1 MAHISG
7 MCLCSNAQ
15 RSRGA
20 TKASRRT
27 RRPRSATDSTQLDT
41 TVCAWRGSLPRG
53 RGSARFRRTVPSTSC
68 AVISAI
74 DEARACRV
82 ASISGRS
89 AARHATDAVSAP
101 RSGRVSSPVTRQS
114 PRPLPGRVPVGAAGT
129 CRSQPACCVCP
140 FARGET
146 MQANRGPL
154 ERRRTGPVPRRR
166 AGTGPV
172 PLLRWRVEAAACG
185 CAARRLGRC
194 ALHGLRRHEDD
205 RRAIAA
211 TPPPS

>member
-27 RRPRSATDSTQLDT
+27 RRSRSTTDRTQLGT
-41 TVCAWRGSLPRG
+41 TVCAWRGSLPHG
-53 RGSARFRRTVPSTSC
+53 RGSARFRRTVPPTSC

-74 DEARACRV
+74 NKARAGRS
-82 ASISGRS
+82 ASISRRS
-89 AARHATDAVSAP
+89 AAGHATDAVSAL

-114 PRPLPGRVPVGAAGT
+114 PRPPSGRVPMALLGSVA
-129 CRSQPACCVCP
+129 REPSCCVCP
-140 FARGET
+140 SAPWET

-185 CAARRLGRC
+185 CAARRLGCR
-194 ALHGLRRHEDD
+194 ALHGL
-205 RRAIAA
+205 
-211 TPPPS
+211 